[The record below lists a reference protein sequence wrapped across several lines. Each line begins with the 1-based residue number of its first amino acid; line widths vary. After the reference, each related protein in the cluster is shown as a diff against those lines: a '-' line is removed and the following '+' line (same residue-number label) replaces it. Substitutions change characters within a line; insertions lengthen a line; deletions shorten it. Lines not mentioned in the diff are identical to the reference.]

1 LQQGATDEEDKPF
14 KGSAACGSRGT
25 YCMGIAK
32 TNRQLLNWSFK
43 GQSICLS

>member
-14 KGSAACGSRGT
+14 KGSAACGLRGT